1 MKIKLLSIS
10 DITPNQQGANPEFV
24 RGMNKL
30 IESTSKHGYDHEIII
45 APFEFGG
52 QMKHLW
58 NWCKDNKENYT
69 HFIYSDAFDT
79 IALAPFKEFFDTVSL
94 FCFMND
100 FVGSAEKGCYPNPNL
115 ADQYPKVEHG
125 WKYVNAGQF
134 FCSIE
139 WFLAMCERRSPIGIN
154 DQTWLSETYINCCN
168 LGEPVTLDY
177 RCWLFQ
183 SIAFED
189 VDDFAVGRDGRLLN
203 RKTGSYPMM
212 VHGNGRTSMEWIY
225 DFAK

>member
-10 DITPNQQGANPEFV
+10 DITPSQQGANQEFLH
-24 RGMNKL
+24 GLNKL
-30 IESTSKHGYDHEIII
+30 IESTTKHNYDHELII

-58 NWCKDNKENYT
+58 SWCRDNKNEYT

-79 IALAPFKEFFDTVSL
+79 IALAPLSGTFDASYSGML
-94 FCFMND
+94 

-115 ADQYPKVEHG
+115 ATQYPEVQYG

-134 FCSIE
+134 FCSID
-139 WFLAMCERRSPIGIN
+139 WFLDMCEKWNPQGVN
-154 DQTWLSETYINCCN
+154 DQTWLSETY
-168 LGEPVTLDY
+168 LREEGHTHRVTLDY
-177 RCWLFQ
+177 GCKLFQ

-189 VDDFAVGRDGRLLN
+189 ADDFAVTRDGRLLN
-203 RKTGSYPMM
+203 RKTNSLP
-212 VHGNGRTSMEWIY
+212 VFLHGNGRTNMDWVY
-225 DFAK
+225 DFVK